1 MPCTKYKKLPL
12 ELQHFLVIHHDKSGP
27 DIYKYLL
34 FPPANRQ
41 ERERLRLGLRYYK
54 EAKVT
59 NPEGFQRLLE
69 DAVNFFAATP
79 PTSLEY
85 LCLKQLAITPPKTP
99 HKTTS
104 PFRLGGRRESLAF
117 IQPDDD
123 SSFEGSVHSSP
134 VVTPAAKRVK
144 ANPINADKKMP
155 ASSNSASG
163 ITTTVFTRQERHPQG
178 KMEVDYIGVKYR
190 PKSLIDVFTNAI
202 KHTVARDGMSF
213 DIEIPKFDGDTKQ
226 NVDAVAKDDDGDAHP
241 NPLLD
246 KMDERIGTEY
256 VNALLMQITTA
267 KDEGSEFEVIAIPF
281 KRKVIPESLV
291 VHKLPATMTAETG
304 KYDSQN
310 NPKTYS
316 YKVVDYV
323 YVFKIP
329 NSERFIK
336 RYAANSNG
344 DDLADAFDDLL
355 VG

>member
-144 ANPINADKKMP
+144 ANPINADKKCRRRQILRVVSLLQSLRVKSAIHKVKWRSTIL
-155 ASSNSASG
+155 ASSIVQKA
-163 ITTTVFTRQERHPQG
+163 
-178 KMEVDYIGVKYR
+178 
-190 PKSLIDVFTNAI
+190 
-202 KHTVARDGMSF
+202 
-213 DIEIPKFDGDTKQ
+213 
-226 NVDAVAKDDDGDAHP
+226 
-241 NPLLD
+241 
-246 KMDERIGTEY
+246 
-256 VNALLMQITTA
+256 
-267 KDEGSEFEVIAIPF
+267 
-281 KRKVIPESLV
+281 
-291 VHKLPATMTAETG
+291 
-304 KYDSQN
+304 
-310 NPKTYS
+310 
-316 YKVVDYV
+316 
-323 YVFKIP
+323 
-329 NSERFIK
+329 
-336 RYAANSNG
+336 
-344 DDLADAFDDLL
+344 
-355 VG
+355 